1 MFTMPPKCME
11 ADTYDFKYYPAILVG
26 LSPGAFRDTHFK
38 KFRGLDNTLPEA
50 QNIYG
55 GASDITVTFQ
65 VSANNKEDRNNLS
78 DLVCIYLSKY
88 DTKVLFE
95 QKGIRLMT
103 PAFSGDNVDEDPQ
116 TNTMRFYTDI
126 SLALQVDFEDSVDIV
141 DGNGNKVKLANVIS
155 LIASTEGSGE
165 ITGF

>member
-1 MFTMPPKCME
+1 MDS
-11 ADTYDFKYYPAILVG
+11 DTYDFKYYPAVLVG
-26 LSPGAFRDTHFK
+26 LSTGAFKDTHFK

-55 GASDITVTFQ
+55 GTSDITVTFQ
-65 VSANNKEDRNNLS
+65 ISANNKEDRNNLS
-78 DLVCIYLSKY
+78 DLVCIYLAKY
-88 DTKVLFE
+88 DTKALLE

-103 PAFSGDNVDEDPQ
+103 PIFSGDNVEEDPQ

-126 SLALQVDFEDSVDIV
+126 SLSLQVDFEDSVDIV

-155 LIASTEGSGE
+155 LIGDNNPSDGE
-165 ITGF
+165 IDRLTW

>member
-1 MFTMPPKCME
+1 MPPKCMDS
-11 ADTYDFKYYPAILVG
+11 DTYDFKYYPAVLVG
-26 LSPGAFRDTHFK
+26 LSTGAFKDTHFK

-55 GASDITVTFQ
+55 GTSDITVTFQ
-65 VSANNKEDRNNLS
+65 ISANNKEDRNNLS
-78 DLVCIYLSKY
+78 DLVCIYLAKY
-88 DTKVLFE
+88 DTKALLE

-103 PAFSGDNVDEDPQ
+103 PIFSGDNVEEDPQ

-126 SLALQVDFEDSVDIV
+126 SLSLQVDFEDSVDIV

-155 LIASTEGSGE
+155 LIGDNNPSDGE
-165 ITGF
+165 IDRLTW